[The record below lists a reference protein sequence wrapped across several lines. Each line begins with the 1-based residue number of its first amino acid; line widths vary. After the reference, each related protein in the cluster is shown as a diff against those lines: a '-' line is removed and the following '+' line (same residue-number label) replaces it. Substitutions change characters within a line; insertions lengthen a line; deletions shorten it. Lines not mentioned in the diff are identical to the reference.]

1 MRSISMPTP
10 PSLITKAQLSPSSV
24 DLNIPLW
31 QLARSPA
38 FDSTIFPPGASCSCF
53 QDFPLLVDLKRPLS
67 EPMKIVP
74 PAVSK
79 TLSIR
84 FSWKFVNTG
93 DHTPVPFVFW
103 KIPPPQLLNA
113 NIPVLPAAML
123 LCSSGKISFFQKET
137 LEFGLL

>member
-1 MRSISMPTP
+1 MPTP

-24 DLNIPLW
+24 DLNIPPWLVVT
-31 QLARSPA
+31 STP
-38 FDSTIFPPGASCSCF
+38 FDSTNFPTKPPTCF

-79 TLSIR
+79 TLSTR
-84 FSWKFVNTG
+84 FSWKLVNTG

-103 KIPPPQLLNA
+103 KIPLPQ
-113 NIPVLPAAML
+113 
-123 LCSSGKISFFQKET
+123 
-137 LEFGLL
+137 